1 MAKGGAL
8 RGLLGLKHQQICG
21 LEPRIRLPTALA
33 PLVSVLSCEGPSTHP
48 ACSEGAGRTQR
59 LCIPLPDCWCLG
71 PSNRL
76 LPAQPPR
83 QGSSK
88 SQPRNCTPT
97 PAATLRQGLAVPP
110 LCAAAA
116 TVVLPCRVLGSM
128 LAAPPVCCAA
138 LPACRRRKAPPLACP
153 PSACGTYALWWLRS
167 RREDSPAGSG
177 RLAVR
182 HLFYQALALLPGPA
196 EGAKPRSCCTALTQ
210 CCVAVGDGV
219 EESSVGLWDRYR
231 YQAGDSTGSGSWGCS
246 TSP

>member
-48 ACSEGAGRTQR
+48 ACRVGAGRTQR

-88 SQPRNCTPT
+88 S
-97 PAATLRQGLAVPP
+97 
-110 LCAAAA
+110 
-116 TVVLPCRVLGSM
+116 
-128 LAAPPVCCAA
+128 
-138 LPACRRRKAPPLACP
+138 
-153 PSACGTYALWWLRS
+153 
-167 RREDSPAGSG
+167 
-177 RLAVR
+177 
-182 HLFYQALALLPGPA
+182 
-196 EGAKPRSCCTALTQ
+196 
-210 CCVAVGDGV
+210 
-219 EESSVGLWDRYR
+219 
-231 YQAGDSTGSGSWGCS
+231 
-246 TSP
+246 